1 MFLMPSLEIKT
12 KTDDRLKGH
21 QNSGAPAFFERKGSN
36 PKRTFLD
43 TFSNPE
49 EPEESSSESCSKSD
63 QGNSSGNSD
72 PFHESAINSLLK
84 TKIKE
89 ESDLEFDLVM

>member
-12 KTDDRLKGH
+12 KTDGRLKGH
-21 QNSGAPAFFERKGSN
+21 QNSGAPAFFERKGSSPN
-36 PKRTFLD
+36 SPFLD

-49 EPEESSSESCSKSD
+49 EPEEYSSESDSKSD
-63 QGNSSGNSD
+63 QGNSPGNSD

-84 TKIKE
+84 TKSKRK
-89 ESDLEFDLVM
+89 VT